1 MQVEPTRAGVTRES
15 TEVPPRE
22 TQAVASP
29 ETTLPEPTLSEPTP
43 LESTLSETR
52 TPPGVTLSVPASS
65 PDPLSVALSP
75 VESPP
80 VTTNR
85 FLWLGNRLLVPFA
98 LLATA
103 LAVTMV
109 IGLHLL
115 PDWGG
120 VNPITGMLSDYGVS
134 PDGWVFDM
142 ALDILS
148 LGSVAVLIKMARH
161 GVVRGRATFVLMVSW
176 CLCLVGIA
184 TFNKDPN
191 TAAQTLRGG
200 IHLWATAAACVSLP
214 VAAMVIGWQ
223 HRRDPAWRRWAYATQ
238 GLSLISVPCFLPFV
252 ISFFIIRMSHSS
264 GLSVPTGLVER
275 LMGGLDVLILVV
287 LAIWSHRASRIRRQ
301 QVA

>member
-1 MQVEPTRAGVTRES
+1 
-15 TEVPPRE
+15 
-22 TQAVASP
+22 
-29 ETTLPEPTLSEPTP
+29 
-43 LESTLSETR
+43 
-52 TPPGVTLSVPASS
+52 VTLSVPTA
-65 PDPLSVALSP
+65 PVDPLSVVLSSTEPPSALP
-75 VESPP
+75 PP
-80 VTTNR
+80 VAANR
-85 FLWLGNRLLVPFA
+85 FLWLGSRLLVPFA

-109 IGLHLL
+109 IVLHLL

-120 VNPITGMLSDYGVS
+120 VNPITGMLSDYGVR
-134 PDGWVFDM
+134 PDGWVFDT

-200 IHLWATAAACVSLP
+200 IHLYATAAACVSLP

-223 HRRDPAWRRWAYATQ
+223 HRRDPAWRRWAYAVQ

-252 ISFFIIRMSHSS
+252 ISFFIIRMSHSP
-264 GLSVPTGLVER
+264 GLSLPTGLVER

-287 LAIWSHRASRIRRQ
+287 LAIWAHRASRVRRQ
-301 QVA
+301 QAAG